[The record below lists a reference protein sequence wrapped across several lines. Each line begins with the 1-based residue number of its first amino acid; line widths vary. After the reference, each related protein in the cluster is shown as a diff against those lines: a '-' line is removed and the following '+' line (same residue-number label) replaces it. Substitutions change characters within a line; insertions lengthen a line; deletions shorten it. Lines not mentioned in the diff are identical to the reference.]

1 MGLCGFAQRVNRG
14 DRYANLPFDKSP
26 IEPGEGLRLGHRVV
40 TLHTQPLARE
50 RCRLYPIWMH
60 EAPART
66 HEIQGAFEFFAA
78 GALTIRHHHE
88 RLDGSGYPDGLAGE
102 AIPIGAR
109 IVAVADVYD
118 ALTSDRPYRTALPRE
133 AALEYLMRQA
143 GRTLDGRAVAALV
156 ELARENPSANLH
168 VGALPALAARHA
180 ATPR

>member
-1 MGLCGFAQRVNRG
+1 MRRHPLTGAQIV
-14 DRYANLPFDKSP
+14 SP
-26 IEPGEGLRLGHRVV
+26 
-40 TLHTQPLARE
+40 
-50 RCRLYPIWMH
+50 
-60 EAPART
+60 
-66 HEIQGAFEFFAA
+66 FEFFAT

-156 ELARENPSANLH
+156 ELARENPSENLH

-180 ATPR
+180 ATSR

>member
-1 MGLCGFAQRVNRG
+1 DAHEWALMRRHPLTGAQIV
-14 DRYANLPFDKSP
+14 SP
-26 IEPGEGLRLGHRVV
+26 
-40 TLHTQPLARE
+40 
-50 RCRLYPIWMH
+50 
-60 EAPART
+60 
-66 HEIQGAFEFFAA
+66 FEFFAT

-143 GRTLDGRAVAALV
+143 GRTLDGCAVAGAAAPVRPAGALAYLSV
-156 ELARENPSANLH
+156 PLWIAWLARRRRRA
-168 VGALPALAARHA
+168 ALGLAGPVSRRALLAAVALGAVLGGHLLVSASLTLGVHIRPDGVA
-180 ATPR
+180 AVLA